1 MNIISKFLLIIF
13 LFLLF
18 QTKSYSQASAD
29 STEIT
34 IDSVI
39 TKVEIF
45 ENKILNSEI
54 SFIIDQIKINNKS
67 INVEPKNKEIFIT
80 CDPSGCQ
87 SPCLS

>member
-39 TKVEIF
+39 TKTNPNAL
-45 ENKILNSEI
+45 NKFFKLN
-54 SFIIDQIKINNKS
+54 
-67 INVEPKNKEIFIT
+67 IFI
-80 CDPSGCQ
+80 
-87 SPCLS
+87 LLE